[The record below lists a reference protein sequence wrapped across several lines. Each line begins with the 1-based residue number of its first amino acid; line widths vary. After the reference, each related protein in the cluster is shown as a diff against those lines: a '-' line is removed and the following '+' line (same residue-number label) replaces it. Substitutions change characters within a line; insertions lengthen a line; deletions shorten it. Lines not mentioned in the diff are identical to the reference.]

1 MSFLKRLKVSHA
13 LILST
18 LLPML
23 VAVVLLVILL
33 FELND
38 RVRSARLVEDIV
50 TVSELFDAVAH
61 NHAVERGLTA
71 GFLGSNGANGRDRVN
86 TQRAVADQA
95 SVALLEFDTQQLQ
108 TFSAEEFEALVEPI
122 REQLAEKSSV
132 RNAVDQLSPDNGA
145 FAFYSELNRRALTAI
160 GRLGVQITNA
170 EDGVLMDSRLQ
181 LLWMKERAGQYRGAL
196 NGIFSSGQTNAM
208 RKQAVSGY
216 IADEANR
223 LEVFLSEA
231 RPADADALRQLRSSP
246 TWTQV
251 ANATEAFQSAEDLTN
266 IQGPQNWF
274 EMATQ
279 RIGDIKALS
288 DRIGSD
294 LVSQAQVHTSEALWL
309 RNGLVVLFLVVM
321 LPVLWLGRKVRQSIT
336 QRVDAIQQ
344 FLDNVSDQKS
354 FDHLL
359 EDDAH
364 DEISQIV
371 RALNAHVQ
379 EISRSLMQ
387 IQEQALS
394 SSHVVD
400 SIRENSVHILDDARA
415 QYGNTDQ
422 IATAMAEM
430 SQTSHV
436 IASDMQMA
444 AEETK
449 TVQEHGQQGSARITQ
464 ITKSMGELDE
474 EINQTFRIVEEVSE
488 KTSGINQILQTI
500 ESIAEQTNLLALNAA
515 IEAARAG
522 EQGRGFAVVAD
533 EVRSLASRTQG
544 STVEIREMIE
554 GLLESSG
561 RAIRSM
567 DHCKA
572 LTDSTASKVT
582 ENSEMIQELFRSVD
596 RLNESIEKVATA
608 AEEQSQVSEDIN
620 RNVQR
625 VADGSQTI
633 LEATENNDRS
643 VADLVS
649 GFADVNREISQYRL
663 QRDSE

>member
-1 MSFLKRLKVSHA
+1 MLLLKRLKVSHA
-13 LILST
+13 LLLAT

-23 VAVVLLVILL
+23 VAVVLLIFLL
-33 FELND
+33 LELNE
-38 RVRSARLVEDIV
+38 RVHNARLVEDIV
-50 TVSELFDAVAH
+50 QVSSLLDAVAH

-71 GFLGSNGANGRDRVN
+71 GFLGSNGSNGADRVN
-86 TQRAVADQA
+86 AQRRVADQA
-95 SVALLEFDTQQLQ
+95 AQALLEFDTQRLQ
-108 TFSAEEFEALVEPI
+108 VLPADEFNRLI
-122 REQLAEKSSV
+122 NSV
-132 RNAVDQLSPDNGA
+132 RDVLAGKATVRAAVDRLATDNGA
-145 FAFYSELNRRALTAI
+145 FAYYSELNREALTAI
-160 GRLGVQITNA
+160 SRLSVQITNA
-170 EDGVLMDSRLQ
+170 DDGILMDSRLQ

-196 NGIFSSGQTNAM
+196 NGIFSAGQTTAV
-208 RKQAVSGY
+208 RKQAVAGY
-216 IADEANR
+216 ISDEANR
-223 LEVFLSEA
+223 QEVFLTEA
-231 RPADADALRQLRSSP
+231 RPSDREALRQLLTTP
-246 TWTQV
+246 TWRRVEAATQ
-251 ANATEAFQSAEDLTN
+251 AFQATEDLAN
-266 IQGPQNWF
+266 IQGPENWF
-274 EMATQ
+274 EIATQ
-279 RIGDIKALS
+279 RIGDIKSLS
-288 DRIGSD
+288 DQIGAD
-294 LVSQAQVHTSEALWL
+294 LIAQAQQHTNEVLLL
-309 RNGLVVLFLVVM
+309 RNSLVVLFLLVM
-321 LPVLWLGRKVRQSIT
+321 IPVLWLGWRVRVSIT
-336 QRVDAIQQ
+336 RRVEGIQS
-344 FLDNVSDQKS
+344 FLNDVSEQKS

-359 EDDAH
+359 EDDAY
-364 DEISQIV
+364 DEISQIA

-379 EISRSLMQ
+379 EISRSLTQ
-387 IQEQALS
+387 IQAQAQS
-394 SSHVVD
+394 SGRVVD
-400 SIRENSVHILDDARA
+400 SIRENSVHILDDARS

-436 IASDMQMA
+436 IASDMQTE
-444 AEETK
+444 AEETN
-449 TVQEHGQQGSARITQ
+449 TVQEHGQQGSARMTQ
-464 ITKSMGELDE
+464 ITESMRELDE

-488 KTSGINQILQTI
+488 KTTGINQILQTI

-554 GLLESSG
+554 GLVESSG

-608 AEEQSQVSEDIN
+608 AEQQSQVSEDIN

-633 LEATENNDRS
+633 LDATENNDRA

-649 GFADVNREISQYRL
+649 GFAEVNREISQYRL
-663 QRDSE
+663 QQES